1 MKSKLN
7 TILILFSIIPFV
19 IITTI
24 TLFIYGKKDQ
34 ADRLADLQT
43 NAKSGA
49 EIITCLLHTQESE
62 LSFLAKQNEIVNFCS
77 ITWNPDKTDY
87 SILYQKSQTALK
99 QKLRLNPHYKMLTIY
114 NKYGQIT
121 NSTNEH
127 ELDKYNSSHPI
138 IKQISI
144 TKTTTSTSLSSD
156 YYSNLDSEDSFI
168 DIGSPIF
175 QDQSNQ
181 IIGYVILTIDI
192 QFFNDYFNSL
202 ELGQSDFSSLADTNG
217 NYLLTQIQPENSKKE
232 DSVFTSNF
240 KSVVQDSPLSGYVR
254 VGNMYSGNIYAYYL
268 IDNLNWYFVISQNSN
283 FIYTFYSYAITIV
296 LVSIILLLVIILF
309 SSRKIAQSFTT
320 PLLDLRDCMRQAAD
334 GNLTIL
340 CNVKTKDEFGELSRS
355 FNKMLHIIKSNYDEL
370 SFVHKKLLVK
380 EEQLRSNYEHIEF
393 LAYHDSL
400 TKLPNKAAFYDY
412 LNVTLNSEPGCTQA
426 HAIYFVDL
434 DNFKTVNDTLGHD
447 YGDELLIQTAK
458 RINFFI
464 KSKDLLAR
472 AGGDEFLF
480 FKTNISSQ
488 EEALTFA
495 KKILEKFKE
504 PININGTFIYI
515 SMSIGVS
522 LYPLNGVQ
530 YNTLIK
536 NADIAMYRSK
546 DTGKNRL
553 TLFDESM
560 QKEIIR
566 HSEIIEILRHAIEN
580 NEIYLVYQP
589 QFDLNLEKIIGFE
602 ALMRIKNPSLGNLSP
617 TEFIPIAEESGMIN
631 DLGSWALREA
641 CTFNKYLQIN
651 GFPFC
656 TVAVNISTIQLN
668 QTGFVNLVAD
678 ILKETGLSPQY
689 LELEITESAIVSSI
703 RDAVSILDELQGMGI
718 RISLDDFGT
727 GYSSLNYLTQMPIN
741 TLKIDKAF
749 IDKINLNKKDN
760 YVAEAI
766 ISLAHNL
773 EVKVV
778 AEGVEDSNQLDLLK
792 EKNCDLIQGYLYSKP
807 LEPDDLINIL

>member
-7 TILILFSIIPFV
+7 TILIIFSIIPFV

-24 TLFIYGKKDQ
+24 TLFFYGKKDQ
-34 ADRLADLQT
+34 SDRLANLQA
-43 NAKSGA
+43 NARSGS
-49 EIITCLLHTQESE
+49 EIITSLLHTQETE
-62 LSFLAKQNEIVNFCS
+62 LSFLAKQNDIVNFCS
-77 ITWNPDKTDY
+77 ITRNPNKTDY
-87 SILYQKSQTALK
+87 SILYRNSQKALK
-99 QKLRLNPHYKMLTIY
+99 QKLSLNPCYKMLSIY
-114 NKYGQIT
+114 DNYGDIV
-121 NSTNEH
+121 NSTNE
-127 ELDKYNSSHPI
+127 EILNNDYNLPI
-138 IKQISI
+138 IQQIGK
-144 TKTTTSTSLSSD
+144 TKEVTSTSVPTD
-156 YYSNLDSEDSFI
+156 YYPSLDEDNSYI

-181 IIGYVILTIDI
+181 IIGYIILTIDVK
-192 QFFNDYFNSL
+192 FFDEYFNSL
-202 ELGQSDFSSLADTNG
+202 ELGQSNFASLSDASGSYLFSHGKLEHS
-217 NYLLTQIQPENSKKE
+217 QKENSTFK
-232 DSVFTSNF
+232 SNF
-240 KSVVQDSPLSGYVR
+240 KTSIQEDPLSGYVT
-254 VGNMYSGNIYAYYL
+254 VGAMYSGSIYAYHL
-268 IDNLNWYFVISQNSN
+268 IDNLDWYFVISQDSTL
-283 FIYTFYSYAITIV
+283 IYTFYSYAITIV
-296 LVSIILLLVIILF
+296 FVSIILLLLIILI
-309 SSRKIAQSFTT
+309 SSRKIAKSFTN
-320 PLLDLRDCMRQAAD
+320 PLLNLRDCMRQAAD
-334 GNLTIL
+334 GNLTVL

-412 LNVTLNSEPGCTQA
+412 LNITLNREPGCTQA
-426 HAIYFVDL
+426 HSIYFVDL

-458 RINFFI
+458 RLNYFL
-464 KSKDLLAR
+464 KNNDLLAR

-480 FKTNISSQ
+480 FKSNISSQ
-488 EEALTFA
+488 EEALNLA
-495 KKILEKFKE
+495 KNILEKFKE

-560 QKEIIR
+560 QQEISR

-589 QFDLNLEKIIGFE
+589 QFDLALEKIIGFE
-602 ALMRIKNPSLGNLSP
+602 ALMRIKNSTLGNLSP
-617 TEFIPIAEESGMIN
+617 TEFIPIAEESGMIK
-631 DLGSWALREA
+631 DLGSWALKEA
-641 CTFNKYLQIN
+641 CRFNKHLQNN

-656 TVAVNISTIQLN
+656 IVAVNISTIQLN
-668 QTGFVNLVAD
+668 QKGFVTLVVD

-689 LELEITESAIVSSI
+689 LELEITESAIASSI
-703 RDAVSILDELQGMGI
+703 RDAVSILEELQSIGI

-773 EVKVV
+773 DVKVV
-778 AEGVEDSNQLDLLK
+778 AEGVEDSNQLNLLK

-807 LEPDDLINIL
+807 LEPDDLIHIL

>member
-7 TILILFSIIPFV
+7 TILIVFSIIPFV

-24 TLFIYGKKDQ
+24 TLFFYGKKDQ
-34 ADRLADLQT
+34 TDRLADIQS
-43 NAKSGA
+43 NAKSGS
-49 EIITCLLHTQESE
+49 EILTFLLHTQETE
-62 LSFLAKQNEIVNFCS
+62 LSFLAKQNAIVNFCS
-77 ITWNPDKTDY
+77 ITWNPDKSDS
-87 SILYQKSQTALK
+87 SILYQNSQAALK
-99 QKLRLNPHYKMLTIY
+99 QKLSLNPYYKMLTIY
-114 NKYGQIT
+114 NKYGEII
-121 NSTNEH
+121 NSTNEQ
-127 ELDKYNSSHPI
+127 ELSKNKYAHPMI
-138 IKQISI
+138 QQISQ
-144 TKTTTSTSLSSD
+144 TKEVSSISIPSD
-156 YYSNLDSEDSFI
+156 YYSSLEEDNSYI

-175 QDQSNQ
+175 QNQSNQ
-181 IIGYVILTIDI
+181 IIGYVLLTIDVKY
-192 QFFNDYFNSL
+192 FEEYFNSL
-202 ELGQSDFSSLADTNG
+202 GLGQSDFASLTDTNG
-217 NYLLTQIQPENSKKE
+217 NYLLSQIQEDSREENS
-232 DSVFTSNF
+232 TF
-240 KSVVQDSPLSGYVR
+240 KSKFRSSVQEKPLSGYVS
-254 VGNMYSGNIYAYYL
+254 VGNMYSGNTYAYYL

-283 FIYTFYSYAITIV
+283 FIYSFYSYTIIIV
-296 LVSIILLLVIILF
+296 LISIILLLVIILF
-309 SSRKIAQSFTT
+309 SSRKITRSFTN

-334 GNLTIL
+334 GNLTVL

-393 LAYHDSL
+393 LAYHDAL
-400 TKLPNKAAFYDY
+400 TKLPNKPAFYDY
-412 LNVTLNSEPGCTQA
+412 LNITLNSEPGCTQA

-458 RINFFI
+458 RLNYFI
-464 KSKDLLAR
+464 KNNDLLAR

-480 FKTNISSQ
+480 FKTNISAQ

-495 KKILEKFKE
+495 KNILEKFKE

-522 LYPLNGVQ
+522 LYPLNGIQ

-560 QKEIIR
+560 QQEISR

-580 NEIYLVYQP
+580 KEIYLVYQP
-589 QFDLNLEKIIGFE
+589 QFDLALEKIIGFE
-602 ALMRIKNPSLGNLSP
+602 ALMRINNPSLGNLSP
-617 TEFIPIAEESGMIN
+617 SEFIPIAEETGMIN
-631 DLGSWALREA
+631 DLGSWALHEA
-641 CTFNKYLQIN
+641 CTFNKYLQNN

-678 ILKETGLSPQY
+678 VLKETGLSPQY
-689 LELEITESAIVSSI
+689 LELEITESAIASSI
-703 RDAVSILDELQGMGI
+703 RDAVSILEELQCMGI

-773 EVKVV
+773 DVKVV
-778 AEGVEDSNQLDLLK
+778 AEGVEDSNQLNLLK
-792 EKNCDLIQGYLYSKP
+792 EKHCDLIQGYVYSKP
-807 LEPDDLINIL
+807 LKSEELIHIL

>member
-7 TILILFSIIPFV
+7 TILIVFSIIPIV

-24 TLFIYGKKDQ
+24 TLFFYGKKDQ
-34 ADRLADLQT
+34 SNRLADLQT
-43 NAKSGA
+43 NAKSGS
-49 EIITCLLHTQESE
+49 EIITCLLHTQENE
-62 LSFLAKQNEIVNFCS
+62 LSFLAKQSEIINFCS
-77 ITWNPDKTDY
+77 ISWNPNKINY
-87 SILYQKSQTALK
+87 PIEYQKSQTALK
-99 QKLRLNPHYKMLTIY
+99 QKLRLNPYYKMLTIY
-114 NKYGQIT
+114 DSYGEII
-121 NSTNEH
+121 NSTNEQ
-127 ELDKYNSSHPI
+127 ELNKNNFTHPI
-138 IKQISI
+138 IQQMSETKEASSISI
-144 TKTTTSTSLSSD
+144 SSD
-156 YYSNLDSEDSFI
+156 YYSGLDTDNSYI

-175 QDQSNQ
+175 QGQSNQ
-181 IIGYVILTIDI
+181 IIGYVLLTIDV
-192 QFFNDYFNSL
+192 QFFGEYFTSL
-202 ELGQSDFSSLADTNG
+202 QLGQSNFASLADSNG
-217 NYLLTQIQPENSKKE
+217 NYLFSPNQLENSKE
-232 DSVFTSNF
+232 ENSAFESNF
-240 KSVVQDSPLSGYVR
+240 KSAIQENTLSGYISI
-254 VGNMYSGNIYAYYL
+254 GNMYSGNIYAYSL

-296 LVSIILLLVIILF
+296 LISIILLLVLILI
-309 SSRKIAQSFTT
+309 SSRRIAQSFTN

-334 GNLTIL
+334 GNLTVL
-340 CNVKTKDEFGELSRS
+340 CNVKTKDEFGDLSRS

-412 LNVTLNSEPGCTQA
+412 LNITLNSEPGSTQA

-447 YGDELLIQTAK
+447 YGDELLIQTA
-458 RINFFI
+458 RRLNYFI
-464 KSKDLLAR
+464 KCNDLLAR

-480 FKTNISSQ
+480 FKTNISEQ
-488 EEALTFA
+488 EEAITFA
-495 KKILEKFKE
+495 KNILEKFKE
-504 PININGTFIYI
+504 PININGTLIYI

-522 LYPLNGVQ
+522 LYPLNGIQ

-560 QKEIIR
+560 QQEISR
-566 HSEIIEILRHAIEN
+566 HSEIVEILRHAIEN
-580 NEIYLVYQP
+580 KEIYLVYQP
-589 QFDLNLEKIIGFE
+589 QFDLALEKIIGFE
-602 ALMRIKNPSLGNLSP
+602 ALMRINNPSLGSLSP
-617 TEFIPIAEESGMIN
+617 TEFIPIAEETGMIN

-641 CTFNKYLQIN
+641 CTFNKYLQNN

-668 QTGFVNLVAD
+668 QTGFVNLVVD

-689 LELEITESAIVSSI
+689 LELEITESAIAASI
-703 RDAVSILDELQGMGI
+703 RDAVSILDEIQGMGI

-778 AEGVEDSNQLDLLK
+778 AEGVEDSTQLDLLK

-807 LEPDDLINIL
+807 LEPEDLIHIL